1 MWMKCIL
8 AVMVFS
14 SLVEFLGDLVMTG
27 EPASYSSK
35 INHGTC
41 IEFEWFWINLCM
53 SSVFSGHFEG
63 KKYCTRMDLR

>member
-1 MWMKCIL
+1 
-8 AVMVFS
+8 
-14 SLVEFLGDLVMTG
+14 MTG

-53 SSVFSGHFEG
+53 SSVSSGHFEG